1 MSVGKWAFPTLILE
15 GSGPMDRSGRGV
27 RGGAWDP
34 IPLRET
40 LNTDEKMRPRN
51 REGAMAKKPARRP
64 QAARKATPPPRR
76 KTSKRP
82 APRRPAPAKG
92 VKQEPRVAPPA
103 PSKPPEPPLSPPPL
117 RDGPDHLLS
126 LSFLRDGDEFFA
138 RLETSSGQITE
149 LKNRSLDQ
157 LLTLVAGELEDLLE

>member
-1 MSVGKWAFPTLILE
+1 
-15 GSGPMDRSGRGV
+15 
-27 RGGAWDP
+27 
-34 IPLRET
+34 
-40 LNTDEKMRPRN
+40 
-51 REGAMAKKPARRP
+51 MAKKPARRP
-64 QAARKATPPPRR
+64 RAGRKATPPPRR

-82 APRRPAPAKG
+82 APSRPVPAKA
-92 VKQEPRVAPPA
+92 VKQEPRAAPPA
-103 PSKPPEPPLSPPPL
+103 PAKLPESPVPPPPV